1 MSKPPAAAPARSRTP
16 RTGGA
21 SATRSPAGRPPLYQ
35 RLVAVL
41 RDEIVKGVHP
51 VGSKLPTEE
60 ELAARFEVS
69 RHTVREALRQLRL
82 DGLVSSRRGAGTT
95 VSGPGV
101 EQPYV
106 HEVQSINDLIQYAA
120 STEFKAGEAIIV
132 ESDAALAARIGGQV
146 GQPWLRIE
154 GMRYA
159 DDPPRPVCWTQV
171 YIRREYAGVSRLV
184 GRRGTAVYE
193 LIEQLYGVRIATVTQ
208 QVQAHPLPAFLA
220 QRFEA
225 DPASMG
231 IEVLRTYRLTTGTV
245 AEVAVNYYPAERFK
259 LSMTLRRAGR

>member
-1 MSKPPAAAPARSRTP
+1 MPKPPAGSAARSRMPRAGGATPARSE
-16 RTGGA
+16 A
-21 SATRSPAGRPPLYQ
+21 SRPPLYQ

-41 RDEIVKGVHP
+41 RDEIIKGIHP

-60 ELAARFEVS
+60 ELTARFEVS

-95 VSGPGV
+95 VCRPGG

-120 STEFKAGEAIIV
+120 STEFKAGDAVIV
-132 ESDAALAARIGGQV
+132 QSDVALAALIGGDV
-146 GQPWLRIE
+146 GQQWLRIE

-159 DDPPRPVCWTQV
+159 DEPARPVCWTQV

-184 GRRGTAVYE
+184 GRQGTAVYE
-193 LIEQLYGVRIATVTQ
+193 LIEQLYGVRIAAVTQ
-208 QVQAHPLPAFLA
+208 VVQAHLLPGQLA
-220 QRFEA
+220 QRLDV
-225 DPASMG
+225 DPGSMG
-231 IEVLRTYRLTTGTV
+231 IEVVRTYRLTTGAV

-259 LSMTLRRAGR
+259 FSMTLRRACG